1 MQINCYQKFKSR
13 ISKKFLKDLRI
24 FSETMSKEIKI
35 LILNIIINYLG
46 KSVFTNKLIVQ

>member
-13 ISKKFLKDLRI
+13 ITTKFLKDSRI

-35 LILNIIINYLG
+35 FKLNNITDYLD
-46 KSVFTNKLIVQ
+46 KNVFTVKWKVQ